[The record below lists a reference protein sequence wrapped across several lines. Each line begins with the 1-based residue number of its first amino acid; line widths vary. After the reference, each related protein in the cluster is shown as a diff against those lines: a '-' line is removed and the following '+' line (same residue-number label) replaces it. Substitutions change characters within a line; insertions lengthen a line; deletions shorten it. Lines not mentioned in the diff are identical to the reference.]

1 MATTGLYVI
10 VYFMIIYVH
19 EAGTGVIL
27 PSNHQ
32 VGEVPFK
39 ALHGVHRDV
48 LPVAEAA
55 SQNNFRPI
63 ANGAG
68 VTLKGIM
75 V

>member
-1 MATTGLYVI
+1 MATTGLYVL

-48 LPVAEAA
+48 LPVAKAA
-55 SQNNFRPI
+55 SQNNFRAI

-68 VTLKGIM
+68 VTWNKVLN
-75 V
+75 